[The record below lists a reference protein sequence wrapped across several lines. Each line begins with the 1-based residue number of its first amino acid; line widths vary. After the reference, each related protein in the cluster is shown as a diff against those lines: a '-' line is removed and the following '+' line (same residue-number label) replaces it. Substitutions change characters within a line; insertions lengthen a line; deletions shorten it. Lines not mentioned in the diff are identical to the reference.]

1 MHYAQY
7 RHAKDFSTQYLIWHP
22 ISSGKLNEFK
32 SMQCIQLSKQF
43 THGQTPTTDDHL
55 CMCNECGGA
64 KSWIFQPSR
73 MPLLLY
79 NDYTYMHVL
88 VLGDGFR
95 FSYSHI
101 NSIFDPSVTDAMTTH
116 LKALNLSWR
125 NGEVDHSHKLL
136 LWANVQI
143 LLCTSLP
150 PSPQN
155 LLTKISFYS
164 MLVAEKHL
172 LFVRFEKQYC
182 SESFSYKHSLFST
195 MPWWRTKYLPKRNKR
210 HSHLYKSR
218 SFCSCPHDGSYG
230 LKIMIWKPEN
240 HFSIHITASLTA
252 CSTDWIETDS

>member
-1 MHYAQY
+1 MQ
-7 RHAKDFSTQYLIWHP
+7 RILVLNTLWHP

-43 THGQTPTTDDHL
+43 THRQTHTTDDHL

-95 FSYSHI
+95 FSSHI

-143 LLCTSLP
+143 LLSL
-150 PSPQN
+150 SPE
-155 LLTKISFYS
+155 LAYKDI
-164 MLVAEKHL
+164 V
-172 LFVRFEKQYC
+172 LF
-182 SESFSYKHSLFST
+182 H
-195 MPWWRTKYLPKRNKR
+195 
-210 HSHLYKSR
+210 
-218 SFCSCPHDGSYG
+218 
-230 LKIMIWKPEN
+230 
-240 HFSIHITASLTA
+240 A
-252 CSTDWIETDS
+252 CSWETLAIFLI